1 MMVHRASTPTRLEWL
16 LTRCLALLGLM
27 IFTGTV
33 LAERPSAEFFQ
44 NNCYDCHQGEGA
56 EGGLDF
62 EKLPLDLSHH
72 DDEARWVRIF
82 DRINTG
88 EMPPPDYNQLDAETT
103 EPLLSDLS
111 QWINRHQRE
120 KYAKSGRVQG
130 RRLTRREL
138 SRTLHDMLGIDIP
151 LLEFLPEEAKGAEFS
166 TVAEGQSIS
175 HFDVDRHLAVVDIAL
190 DEAYRRAFTPE
201 DKYEQRFDA
210 KTISRKNPKQRNRD
224 PELREGQAVI
234 WSSGLIY
241 YGRTSITTAP
251 EDGWYRFKLQIS
263 GLKLPKSGGVWTTV
277 NTGLCVSSAP
287 LLTWVTS
294 FEAMAEPKVVEFE
307 AWLPKRHMLEIRP
320 GDTTLKKGRFR
331 GGQVGVGEGEDQGL
345 PGIAMDWMTM
355 ERIHKGPSDDEIRR
369 MLFGDL
375 EFHEINQGK
384 ALELKADKVSP
395 EQVDQLMVTF
405 ASRAFRRPVEKSE
418 IEPYRELVHAALADG
433 EKVSEALRIGY
444 RALLC
449 SPRFMYFTEP
459 LGELDS
465 YAIANRLSYLLTG
478 SMPDEELTGLAA
490 EGKLKDAQ
498 VIDTQVERLL
508 AGKNGRRFLEDFAA
522 EWLDLNQIDATE
534 PERRLAPD
542 FDKTV
547 ERAMLDET
555 HQYLET
561 MLRENQSVRRLM
573 ISDDTYL
580 NSRLARYYGIE
591 GVEGDELRQVS
602 LKPEDRRGGLIT
614 QGAIMKV
621 TANGSTTSPV
631 LRGVWMLE
639 KIMGIHVP
647 PPPVDVA
654 AVEPD
659 IRGSKTVRDLLA
671 KHRAD
676 ASCASCHTKIDPPGF
691 ALENYDPAGKWRDRY
706 FKVVGNKREKGPE
719 IDPAYVLPDG
729 RPFADITE
737 FQALVAEQPEKLAKN
752 MAEKLIVYGTGA
764 PVAFADRAEL
774 DRIVDRTAEEDY
786 GFRSIIRAVAVSPL
800 FLTK

>member
-1 MMVHRASTPTRLEWL
+1 MVYRASTQTRIKRL
-16 LTRCLALLGLM
+16 LTHCLALLGLV
-27 IFTGTV
+27 IFTGTA
-33 LAERPSAEFFQ
+33 LAQQPNAEFFK
-44 NNCYDCHQGEGA
+44 NHCYDCHQGAGA

-72 DDEARWVRIF
+72 DDEARWVRIY

-88 EMPPPDYNQLDAETT
+88 EMPPPDHDELDAETT
-103 EPLLSDLS
+103 APLLSDLS
-111 QWINRHQRE
+111 EWIHQYQKQKTTE
-120 KYAKSGRVQG
+120 SGRVQG

-138 SRTLHDMLGIDIP
+138 ERTLHDLLGIDIP

-175 HFDVDRHLAVVDIAL
+175 HFDIDRHLAVVDIAL

-201 DKYEQRFDA
+201 DKYEKHFDA

-251 EDGWYRFKLQIS
+251 EDGWYRFKLQVS

-294 FEAMAEPKVVEFE
+294 FEAMAEPKVIEFE

-320 GDTTLKKGRFR
+320 GDTTLKKGRFQ
-331 GGQVGVGEGEDQGL
+331 GGQVGVGEGEDQDL

-355 ERIHKGPSDDEIRR
+355 ERFHKGPSDDEIRQ
-369 MLFGDL
+369 MLFGEL
-375 EFHEINQGK
+375 EFRELDKGK
-384 ALELKADKVSP
+384 ALAIKADKVTP
-395 EQVDQLMVTF
+395 AQVDQLLVTF
-405 ASRAFRRPVEKSE
+405 ASRAFRRPVAQHE
-418 IEPYRELVHAALADG
+418 IEPYRELVHDALAEG
-433 EKVSEALRIGY
+433 EEVAEALRIGY

-465 YAIANRLSYLLTG
+465 YAIANRLSYMLTG
-478 SMPDEELTGLAA
+478 SMPDDELNRLAE
-490 EGKLKDAQ
+490 EGKLKDPE
-498 VIDTQVERLL
+498 VIDTQVQRLL
-508 AGKNGRRFLEDFAA
+508 AGQDGRRFLEDFAA

-561 MLRENQSVRRLM
+561 MLRENQSVRHLM
-573 ISDDTYL
+573 TSDYTYL

-631 LRGVWMLE
+631 VRGVWMLE

-647 PPPVDVA
+647 PPPIDVA

-706 FKVVGNKREKGPE
+706 FKVVGNKKEKGPE

-729 RPFADITE
+729 REFKDITE
-737 FQALVAEQPEKLAKN
+737 FQSLVAAQPEKLAAN
-752 MAEKLIVYGTGA
+752 VAEKLVVYGTGA

-774 DRIVDRTAEEDY
+774 DRIVDRVAEEDY

-800 FLTK
+800 FLSK